1 MSKHALVINC
11 GSSSIKFAVFN
22 QAQEEIFSG
31 LAERLG
37 ETEASISYRV
47 AEQDKVKINLKSS
60 KDHLEALNTLTQILN
75 EHHLLDSLSGV
86 GHRVVHGGEKFSKS
100 MLITHENLTELETL
114 NHLAP
119 LHNPVNILGLKVCQE
134 ILPDTP
140 QVAVFDTAFHQT
152 IPQHAFLYAVPL
164 QWYKDYGVR
173 RYGFHGTS
181 YRYIARAASELLNK
195 PQDQLNLLVAHLG
208 NGCSACA
215 IKNGHSV
222 DTTMGLTPLEG
233 MVMGTRSGDIDPGLV
248 EFMCN
253 IEKTGVDTVMSQLN
267 KKSGLLGL
275 SESSNDMRTL
285 LEEEANGSQQAKTAI
300 DTFCF
305 RAARQLSALSTG
317 LSNID
322 AVVFTGGIGEHA
334 ALIRQRILEYWQSGH
349 FALDENLNQK
359 HGNELGRIT
368 QEKSPLAMV
377 IATNEEL
384 MIAADT
390 FELSND

>member
-22 QAQEEIFSG
+22 LSQEEIFTG

-37 ETEASISYRV
+37 EPEACISYQLP
-47 AEQDKVKINLKSS
+47 EQEKVKIQLESG
-60 KDHLEALNTLTQILN
+60 KDHLAALNTLTKILN

-100 MLITHENLTELETL
+100 MLITPENLAELETL

-134 ILPDTP
+134 ILPNTP

-152 IPQHAFLYAVPL
+152 IPQHTFLYAVPL
-164 QWYKDYGVR
+164 KWYKDYGVR

-215 IKNGHSV
+215 IKEGKSV

-253 IEKTGVDTVMSQLN
+253 IEKTNVETVMSQLN

-285 LEEEANGSQQAKTAI
+285 LEEEANGNQQAKTAI

-305 RAARQLSALSTG
+305 RAARQLSALSTS
-317 LSNID
+317 LPSVD
-322 AVVFTGGIGEHA
+322 AMVFTGGIGEHA
-334 ALIRQRILEYWQSGH
+334 ALIRQRILEHWQSGH
-349 FALDENLNQK
+349 FALDQSLNQE

-368 QEKSPLAMV
+368 LEQSPLAMV
-377 IATNEEL
+377 VATNEEL

-390 FELSND
+390 FELSNG